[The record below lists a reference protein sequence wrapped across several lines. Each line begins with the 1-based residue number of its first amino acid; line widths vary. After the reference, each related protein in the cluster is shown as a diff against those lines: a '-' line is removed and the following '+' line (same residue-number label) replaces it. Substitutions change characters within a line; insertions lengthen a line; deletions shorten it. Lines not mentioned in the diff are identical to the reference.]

1 MVTDR
6 QRPFPLLVLANLLS
20 NPVRG
25 KTDENPVLR
34 LIISARFS
42 LWAGHSALM
51 CLDVATQMEESQ

>member
-25 KTDENPVLR
+25 KTGENPVL
-34 LIISARFS
+34 SS
-42 LWAGHSALM
+42 LFRRDSRCGR
-51 CLDVATQMEESQ
+51 VTER